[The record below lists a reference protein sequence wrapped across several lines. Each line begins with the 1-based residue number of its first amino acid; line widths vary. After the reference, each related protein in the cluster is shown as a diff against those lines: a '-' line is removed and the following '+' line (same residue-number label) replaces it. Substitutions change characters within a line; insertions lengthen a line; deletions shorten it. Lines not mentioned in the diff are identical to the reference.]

1 MFLFDFLPEKWR
13 IVHENPVSA
22 RIYHEVLKNLA
33 ENIGNFRRKASMVS
47 IFGGGNPPIPSLIG
61 KPVRVLGTRS
71 PMRVPVPKNPGTHSD
86 LP

>member
-33 ENIGNFRRKASMVS
+33 ESMGNFRRKASMFS
-47 IFGGGNPPIPSLIG
+47 IFGGENPPAP
-61 KPVRVLGTRS
+61 PPNREACR
-71 PMRVPVPKNPGTHSD
+71 
-86 LP
+86 